1 MRTLSYRAGA
11 RDRADF
17 PLTEVPALL
26 ADPEVIVWIDLVDPD
41 RPTLAH
47 LQELFNLHP
56 LAVEDVLEQHQ
67 RPKLDRY
74 DDQLFLTAYEL
85 GPAPAGSNELVR
97 KEIDAFVT
105 AQSLVTVRPGGRFDI
120 AGVMRAW
127 DAHPGLIRHG
137 VGGMVW
143 GLLDAVV
150 DSHFD
155 TVQAMDE
162 SVDDLEESVF
172 KEDVNTQQV
181 QRAAYRAHKQIVTLR
196 RLALPMREVVGE
208 LLRRSEFVGGAADRQ
223 PPAAPSAHKGLGGA
237 EMASPRAAFRRLLGV
252 RQHGGALPAS
262 EAEPLA
268 PYFQDVYDHTLRV
281 ADWADSLRDMVSTI
295 IDTNMTA
302 QGNRLNL
309 VMKKVTSW
317 AAIIAVPTM
326 ITGAYGMNVNY
337 PSFGTS
343 GGFWIAVALIVASS
357 VALYLQFK
365 HRDWL

>member
-1 MRTLSYRAGA
+1 
-11 RDRADF
+11 
-17 PLTEVPALL
+17 
-26 ADPEVIVWIDLVDPD
+26 
-41 RPTLAH
+41 
-47 LQELFNLHP
+47 
-56 LAVEDVLEQHQ
+56 
-67 RPKLDRY
+67 
-74 DDQLFLTAYEL
+74 
-85 GPAPAGSNELVR
+85 
-97 KEIDAFVT
+97 
-105 AQSLVTVRPGGRFDI
+105 
-120 AGVMRAW
+120 
-127 DAHPGLIRHG
+127 
-137 VGGMVW
+137 
-143 GLLDAVV
+143 
-150 DSHFD
+150 
-155 TVQAMDE
+155 
-162 SVDDLEESVF
+162 
-172 KEDVNTQQV
+172 
-181 QRAAYRAHKQIVTLR
+181 
-196 RLALPMREVVGE
+196 
-208 LLRRSEFVGGAADRQ
+208 
-223 PPAAPSAHKGLGGA
+223 
-237 EMASPRAAFRRLLGV
+237 MASPRAAFRRLLGV